1 MRKGIPLLLF
11 VVLFSASSY
20 AEEKMICYVPKKT
33 TPKPIVPPK
42 PLKKEPQDKAVN
54 NENNNSSSDIYSQAT
69 QVVINYPSNLC
80 DNKNTFDFGRD
91 GNDGTDG
98 RDGIDGR
105 DGHKGTDGADG
116 RDGTNGHD
124 GHKGADGTN
133 GRDVIDGRDGHKSDD
148 GRGGKDQYG
157 ENYKNGTAYVDYYY
171 WLKYLLD
178 FAVKILSI
186 VIWPFI
192 LVKFIRV
199 FSQEIKDII
208 PRIKELNLAGLK
220 VKLHEIVDKYED
232 VEKNLTPEQEY
243 NTINNPMYAV
253 SLEWNYL
260 EHLIYQIYKYKYKN
274 GKDDFFNGPMYSLL
288 LELKSG
294 GILSVSEF
302 NILEDLRRV
311 RNKIVHE
318 PSLKLSKEQG
328 AIYLSLANNIKARL
342 IDILNYED

>member
-98 RDGIDGR
+98 RDGI
-105 DGHKGTDGADG
+105 
-116 RDGTNGHD
+116 
-124 GHKGADGTN
+124 
-133 GRDVIDGRDGHKSDD
+133 D